1 MSSTSRIARYEDW
14 RATRYFP
21 GLEGLR
27 AVAALLVVFHHART
41 HRLWGVLE
49 GWNGVTLFF
58 VLSGFLIT
66 TLALREEDEHGSLRW
81 RAFVVRRGFR
91 ILPIYF
97 ASLALYA
104 AVMYSVGFGGDH
116 RSVFTHALPWYL
128 SPFPEVPF
136 FTKTHIVFSLA
147 WSLGI
152 EEKFYLLWPLVAFVL
167 LRKHARGRIGLALV
181 LALVA
186 QLPIAFSSGG
196 RALAPYSAILVGC
209 LLAFA
214 LHHRHAFRFVARL
227 GSVPGLVVA
236 LALLVTVQALTHV
249 FDVTAAGF
257 RVVVALLLPP
267 VLVRS
272 GARRRVA
279 RIAGARQRRLP
290 LAPVALRRTHQ
301 LSALPDAPDRARLR
315 RHGNRARRR
324 RHRARLPRGRAGV
337 VARARLRPAS
347 RDRAPAD
354 RCGQARRGAG
364 VPAAARACA
373 GPAARRLL
381 ARQTAETSLER
392 GTILSEPCATPGSAV
407 GVS

>member
-1 MSSTSRIARYEDW
+1 MTSTPRIARYEEW

-66 TLALREEDEHGSLRW
+66 TLALREEDEHGALRW

-186 QLPIAFSSGG
+186 QLPLAFTSGG

-209 LLAFA
+209 VLAFA

-227 GSVPGLVVA
+227 GSVPGLV
-236 LALLVTVQALTHV
+236 LALSLLVAVHALTHV
-249 FDVTAAGF
+249 FNVTAAGY
-257 RVVVALLLPP
+257 RVSSPYYYLPYSFAAALVVASLALQARGSGVFRSRPLRFVGRISYPLYLTHP
-267 VLVRS
+267 IALGFAATAIAPGGVLTELAYLGVGLTLSLVLAYGLHRVIERPLIAVGKRS
-272 GARRRVA
+272 AARVSRRR
-279 RIAGARQRRLP
+279 
-290 LAPVALRRTHQ
+290 
-301 LSALPDAPDRARLR
+301 
-315 RHGNRARRR
+315 
-324 RHRARLPRGRAGV
+324 
-337 VARARLRPAS
+337 
-347 RDRAPAD
+347 
-354 RCGQARRGAG
+354 
-364 VPAAARACA
+364 PAAA
-373 GPAARRLL
+373 PVPLL
-381 ARQTAETSLER
+381 A
-392 GTILSEPCATPGSAV
+392 GS
-407 GVS
+407 

>member
-1 MSSTSRIARYEDW
+1 MTSTSRIARYEEW

-66 TLALREEDEHGSLRW
+66 TLALREEDEHGALRW

-167 LRKHARGRIGLALV
+167 LRRHARGRIGLALV
-181 LALVA
+181 LALAA

-209 LLAFA
+209 ALAFA

-236 LALLVTVQALTHV
+236 LSLLVTVHALTHV

-257 RVVVALLLPP
+257 RVSSPYYYLPYSFAAALVVASLALQARGSGIFRSRPLRFVGRISYPLYLTHP
-267 VLVRS
+267 IALGFAATAIAPGGVFTELAYLAVGLGLSLVLAYGMHRVVERPLIAVGKR
-272 GARRRVA
+272 GAARVSSRRPA
-279 RIAGARQRRLP
+279 T
-290 LAPVALRRTHQ
+290 APV
-301 LSALPDAPDRARLR
+301 P
-315 RHGNRARRR
+315 
-324 RHRARLPRGRAGV
+324 
-337 VARARLRPAS
+337 
-347 RDRAPAD
+347 
-354 RCGQARRGAG
+354 
-364 VPAAARACA
+364 
-373 GPAARRLL
+373 LL
-381 ARQTAETSLER
+381 A
-392 GTILSEPCATPGSAV
+392 GS
-407 GVS
+407 